1 MLFVLMGFLS
11 PLLTNDEKK
20 NGISLSLFLSPK
32 EEEEEEEEE
41 ENFINII
48 NTLENPCQRG

>member
-1 MLFVLMGFLS
+1 MLFVNGFCF
-11 PLLTNDEKK
+11 PTTTEEKWD
-20 NGISLSLFLSPK
+20 LSLPPK
-32 EEEEEEEEE
+32 EEEEEEEE